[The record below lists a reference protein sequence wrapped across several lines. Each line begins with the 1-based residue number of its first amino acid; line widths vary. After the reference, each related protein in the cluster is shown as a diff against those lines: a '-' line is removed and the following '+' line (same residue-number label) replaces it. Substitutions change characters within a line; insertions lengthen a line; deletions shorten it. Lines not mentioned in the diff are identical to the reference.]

1 MVTLYELEEKPL
13 RKVTFEQRLGRHKRP
28 PGWTASA
35 LTRALGRGP
44 AQSPTPHRIASPR
57 HVRKTRPL
65 LVGSPWNTIRSQNR
79 GLESRPRQAGRGR
92 PSASPRPEPTACAPA
107 PRRRG
112 PLWRCCSA
120 PRPVAG
126 RKRRSGRRLIGLA
139 CVSCFLFHRGPADM
153 VGPVARGFLLHHRPP
168 SAVFCG
174 PGPTGRAAGARV
186 APTGPLP
193 RAQPQRGPRCLRPG
207 RLARG

>member
-79 GLESRPRQAGRGR
+79 GLESRPRQAGR
-92 PSASPRPEPTACAPA
+92 ADPRPRPGRSRQPA
-107 PRRRG
+107 L
-112 PLWRCCSA
+112 PL
-120 PRPVAG
+120 
-126 RKRRSGRRLIGLA
+126 
-139 CVSCFLFHRGPADM
+139 
-153 VGPVARGFLLHHRPP
+153 
-168 SAVFCG
+168 
-174 PGPTGRAAGARV
+174 RAAGGRCGAAAR
-186 APTGPLP
+186 L
-193 RAQPQRGPRCLRPG
+193 RGLWLG
-207 RLARG
+207 GSGVLAGAL